1 MSMSMHYWFITDMG
15 PIETSQKIRETI
27 NPLFMYKMY
36 EACLLLAEFI
46 YASPFCTWN
55 NSPLCCGNPKRGQQD
70 KVIQADTAMDV
81 IFELYDYVTELAQ
94 SDTITLSR
102 ASFGYSVSIMNGPN
116 PGQSVFRVYAEVDP
130 YSDELDK
137 ADWCQDFSYW
147 DNCDAPDDVSESDWD
162 ERRQF
167 WNGLPPHVPISDMS
181 VGFSHP
187 TKISTYRHLVTNTD
201 VLDEIDRLLNG
212 RGTSRF
218 E

>member
-1 MSMSMHYWFITDMG
+1 MSMSMHDWFITDMG
-15 PIETSQKIRETI
+15 PTETAQKIRETI
-27 NPLFMYKMY
+27 NPLFMDKMY
-36 EACLLLAEFI
+36 EGCLLLAEFI
-46 YASPFCTWN
+46 YASPFYTWN
-55 NSPLCCGNPKRGQQD
+55 NSPLCRDNPKRGQQD

-102 ASFGYSVSIMNGPN
+102 ASFGYSVNIMSGPN
-116 PGQSVFRVYAEVDP
+116 PGQSVFKVYAEVDP

-137 ADWCQDFSYW
+137 ADWCQDFSFW

-167 WNGLPPHVPISDMS
+167 WDGLPPHVPISDMS
-181 VGFSHP
+181 IGFSHP

-201 VLDEIDRLLNG
+201 VLDEVDRLLKG
-212 RGTSRF
+212 
-218 E
+218 

>member
-1 MSMSMHYWFITDMG
+1 MSTSMHDWFVTDMG
-15 PIETSQKIRETI
+15 PMETAQKIRETI
-27 NPLFMYKMY
+27 NPLFMDKMY

-46 YASPFCTWN
+46 YVSPFCTWN
-55 NSPLCCGNPKRGQQD
+55 NSPLCRDNTKRGQQD
-70 KVIQADTAMDV
+70 RVIQADTAMDV

-102 ASFGYSVSIMNGPN
+102 ASFGYSVNIMSGPK
-116 PGQSVFRVYAEVDP
+116 PGQSAFKVYAEVDP

-137 ADWCQDFSYW
+137 ADWCQDFSFW
-147 DNCDAPDDVSESDWD
+147 DNCDQLDDVNEDDW
-162 ERRQF
+162 EARRQF

-201 VLDEIDRLLNG
+201 VLDEVDRLLKG
-212 RGTSRF
+212 
-218 E
+218 

>member
-1 MSMSMHYWFITDMG
+1 MSTSMHDWFITDMG
-15 PIETSQKIRETI
+15 PAETAQKIRETI
-27 NPLFMYKMY
+27 NPLFMNKMHD
-36 EACLLLAEFI
+36 ACLLLAEFM
-46 YASPFCTWN
+46 YASPFHTWN
-55 NSPLCCGNPKRGQQD
+55 HSPLCRDNPKRGQSDQ
-70 KVIQADTAMDV
+70 VIQADTAMDV

-102 ASFGYSVSIMNGPN
+102 ASFGYSVNIMSGPN

-137 ADWCQDFSYW
+137 SDWCQDFSYW

-162 ERRQF
+162 ARRQF
-167 WNGLPPHVPISDMS
+167 WNGLSPHVPISDMS

-201 VLDEIDRLLNG
+201 VLDEIDRLLKG
-212 RGTSRF
+212 RGTSRL

>member
-1 MSMSMHYWFITDMG
+1 MHDWFITDMG
-15 PIETSQKIRETI
+15 PIETAQKIRETI
-27 NPLFMYKMY
+27 NPLFMDKMH
-36 EACLLLAEFI
+36 EACLLLAEFM

-55 NSPLCCGNPKRGQQD
+55 NSPLCRDNPKRGQED
-70 KVIQADTAMDV
+70 RVIQADTAMDV
-81 IFELYDYVTELAQ
+81 VFELYDYVTELAQ

-102 ASFGYSVSIMNGPN
+102 ASFGYSVNIMSGPN

-130 YSDELDK
+130 YSDELDR
-137 ADWCQDFSYW
+137 ADWYQDFSFL
-147 DNCDAPDDVSESDWD
+147 DNCDAPDDVSEGDWD

-167 WNGLPPHVPISDMS
+167 WNGLPPHTPISDMS

-201 VLDEIDRLLNG
+201 ILDEVDRLLKG
-212 RGTSRF
+212 RGTSRL

>member
-1 MSMSMHYWFITDMG
+1 MSMHYWFITDMG

>member
-1 MSMSMHYWFITDMG
+1 MSMSMHDWFITDMG
-15 PIETSQKIRETI
+15 PAETAQKIRETI
-27 NPLFMYKMY
+27 NPLFMNKMH
-36 EACLLLAEFI
+36 EACLLLAEFM
-46 YASPFCTWN
+46 YASQFCTWN
-55 NSPLCCGNPKRGQQD
+55 NSPLCRDNPKRGQQD

-102 ASFGYSVSIMNGPN
+102 AGFGYSVNIMSGPN
-116 PGQSVFRVYAEVDP
+116 PGQSVFKVYAEVDP

-137 ADWCQDFSYW
+137 ADWCQDFSFW
-147 DNCDAPDDVSESDWD
+147 DNCDAPDDVSEEEW
-162 ERRQF
+162 ETRRQF

-187 TKISTYRHLVTNTD
+187 TKISTYRHLVMNTD

-212 RGTSRF
+212 
-218 E
+218 

>member
-1 MSMSMHYWFITDMG
+1 MSMSMHDWFITDMG
-15 PIETSQKIRETI
+15 PTETAQKIRETI
-27 NPLFMYKMY
+27 NPLFMDKMY
-36 EACLLLAEFI
+36 EGCLLLAEFI

-55 NSPLCCGNPKRGQQD
+55 NSPLCRDNPKQGQQD
-70 KVIQADTAMDV
+70 RVIQADTAMDV

-94 SDTITLSR
+94 SDTITLCR

-116 PGQSVFRVYAEVDP
+116 PGQSVFKVYAEVDP
-130 YSDELDK
+130 YSEELDK

-167 WNGLPPHVPISDMS
+167 WNGLPSHVPISDMS

-201 VLDEIDRLLNG
+201 VLDEVDRLLKG
-212 RGTSRF
+212 
-218 E
+218 